1 MQLCIIQH
9 TLNEGCLSCD
19 PIMRSVSLSMKEKYE
34 KYWGNIENN
43 KNINFLMFVAFVL
56 DSRSKM
62 RALTYWLTKC
72 HGSKR
77 SEDIGKI
84 VKALIKRLMD
94 QYNKFNT
101 SESPTI
107 QGNVK
112 ISSGNLNV
120 GCGVLEDSDYQF
132 RMMFSQHVEEEDDLA
147 CKSELDRYSLDECE
161 KTIKDFDILGWWKVN
176 ASKYPILAEIT
187 RDVFAIPI
195 STVASESAFSTGG
208 RVLDCFRSS
217 LSPLTVEALICTQNW
232 IKNRLSDDEL
242 EDFLTEFDE
251 LGKCLKLFI

>member
-1 MQLCIIQH
+1 
-9 TLNEGCLSCD
+9 
-19 PIMRSVSLSMKEKYE
+19 MKEKYE

-43 KNINFLMFVAFVL
+43 KNINFLMFVAFAL
-56 DSRSKM
+56 DPHSKM

-72 HGSKR
+72 HGSKL
-77 SEDIGKI
+77 SEDIRKI

-94 QYNKFNT
+94 QYNKFNA
-101 SESPTI
+101 SEWPTI
-107 QGNVK
+107 QVN
-112 ISSGNLNV
+112 IRSSSGNLNV

-132 RMMFSQHVEEEDDLA
+132 RMMFFQHVEEKDDLA
-147 CKSELDRYSLDECE
+147 YKLELDRYSLDECE

-176 ASKYPILAEIT
+176 ASKYHILTEIAH
-187 RDVFAIPI
+187 DIFDIPI
-195 STVASESAFSTGG
+195 STVTSESVFSTDE

-217 LSPLTVEALICTQNW
+217 LSPLTNEALICTQNW

-251 LGKCLKLFI
+251 LGKCLKLFICNFT